1 MEIVLNTVKIFPT
14 FQNRCYFCMPKILIL
29 YMYNKLIF
37 AFLTAVVFTSC
48 MGSYNIEGTTDVSRL
63 NGRMLYLKVFTEND
77 MQNIDSCD
85 VVHGKFH
92 FSGSVDSA
100 KLGNVFM
107 DDVRLMPL
115 MLEAG
120 NISIKIDQTGQLQLS
135 GTPLNDSLYQFMHRY
150 DTFQQQLAELE
161 HKPYQ
166 GIMNGS
172 DMQQVMKEVNEE
184 AFRIN
189 AEIDRLVTGFITENI
204 DNALGPGVF
213 QIVTSGY
220 QYPEMKPWIVS
231 IMAKA
236 TDSFKNNDY
245 VKLYVSEAQHF
256 QNLQNG
262 LETPPNQPQ
271 GVAQQQSGPQE
282 TPTASTG
289 AAQ

>member
-1 MEIVLNTVKIFPT
+1 M
-14 FQNRCYFCMPKILIL
+14 
-29 YMYNKLIF
+29 NKLIYTVL
-37 AFLTAVVFTSC
+37 AALALASC

-63 NGRMLYLKVFTEND
+63 NGRMLYLKVFTNSEL
-77 MQNIDSCD
+77 QNIDSCD

-100 KLGNVFM
+100 KLGNVYM

-120 NISIKIDQTGQLQLS
+120 NIAIKIDQTGQLQLS

-172 DMQQVMKEVNEE
+172 DMNQVMKEVQEE
-184 AFRIN
+184 ALRIN
-189 AEIDRLVTGFITENI
+189 AQIDQLVTGFISDNF
-204 DNALGPGVF
+204 DNALAPAIF
-213 QIVTSGY
+213 QIVTSGFP
-220 QYPEMKPWIVS
+220 YPEMKPWIVE
-231 IMAKA
+231 IMTKA
-236 TDSFKNNDY
+236 SDSFKNNDY

-256 QNLQNG
+256 QNIQNG
-262 LETPPNQPQ
+262 LETLPGQTQ
-271 GVAQQQSGPQE
+271 GVEKDQARQQNAPQE
-282 TPTASTG
+282 APTASTG

>member
-1 MEIVLNTVKIFPT
+1 M
-14 FQNRCYFCMPKILIL
+14 
-29 YMYNKLIF
+29 NKLIY
-37 AFLTAVVFTSC
+37 AFLTVVAFTSC
-48 MGSYNIEGTTDVSRL
+48 IGSYNIEGTTDVSRL
-63 NGRMLYLKVFTEND
+63 NGRMLYLKVFSNTE

-100 KLGNVFM
+100 KLGNVYM

-120 NISIKIDQTGQLQLS
+120 NITIKIDQTGQLQLS

-150 DTFQQQLAELE
+150 DTLQEQLAELE

-184 AFRIN
+184 AMRIN
-189 AEIDRLVTGFITENI
+189 AQIDKLVTGFISENF
-204 DNALGPGVF
+204 DNPLGSAIF
-213 QIVTSGY
+213 QVVTSGFP
-220 QYPEMKPWIVS
+220 YPEMKPWIVE
-231 IMAKA
+231 IMTKA
-236 TDSFKNNDY
+236 SKNFKDNDY

-256 QNLQNG
+256 QNIQNG
-262 LETPPNQPQ
+262 LETVPGQE
-271 GVAQQQSGPQE
+271 QSVSKDQAEQRTPQE